1 MHPDIQTNDLLG
13 DLLTDTAY
21 EEATKWQRFFNY
33 LIDYCIISL
42 IPYLV
47 KYSFAL
53 HWSMWEELTFSCL
66 VYIGYYLLFE
76 GMAAGRTPGKLA
88 TRTRAV
94 MLSGEPVT
102 FRKVLGRTFA
112 RMVPFEMFSALGER
126 PWHDG
131 WTDTRVIKEKNNN

>member
-66 VYIGYYLLFE
+66 VYIGHYLLFE

-102 FRKVLGRTFA
+102 FRKVLRRTFA

-131 WTDTRVIKEKNNN
+131 WTDTRVITEKNNN